1 MRTLLLIVCTG
12 VLLAFQGTE
21 MARETLVADRQHS
34 SVTFRT
40 SHWGIVDV
48 VGWFEDYD
56 IEVEV
61 AGAEFEHA
69 TVVARIRLDSVRM
82 PNPDMAANLRGMF
95 QIGEHPEAVFRSSS
109 VATDDGVHFDISG
122 ELTLGGVARPATWR
136 ATLNGFGYP
145 PDALAGFT
153 VTGTL
158 PRLDFGIG
166 GRELHNGRLLIGAA
180 VEVVLNLR
188 LIVPE
193 G

>member
-1 MRTLLLIVCTG
+1 
-12 VLLAFQGTE
+12 
-21 MARETLVADRQHS
+21 MARETLVADREHS

-40 SHWGIVDV
+40 SHWGILDM

-61 AGAEFEHA
+61 TGAEFEDA

-95 QIGEHPEAVFRSSS
+95 ETGEHPEALFRSSN
-109 VATDDGVHFDISG
+109 VATDDGAHFDITG
-122 ELTLGGVARPATWR
+122 EMTLHGITRPLTWR

-153 VTGTL
+153 ATATL
-158 PRLDFGIG
+158 SRLDFGIG
-166 GRELHNGRLLIGAA
+166 DRELHNGELLIGDS

-188 LIVPE
+188 LIVP
-193 G
+193 GD